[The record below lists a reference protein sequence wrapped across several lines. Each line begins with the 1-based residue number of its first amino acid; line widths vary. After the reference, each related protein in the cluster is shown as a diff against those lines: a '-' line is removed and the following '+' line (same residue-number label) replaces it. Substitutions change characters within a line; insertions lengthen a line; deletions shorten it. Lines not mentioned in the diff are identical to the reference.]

1 MGSEFLEGERKSWWD
16 GEKEEEKE
24 EKNVLVKVGE
34 MTFASVALEID
45 GVICSKSISVCL

>member
-1 MGSEFLEGERKSWWD
+1 MERK
-16 GEKEEEKE
+16 KKKKRK
-24 EKNVLVKVGE
+24 KNILVKVGE